1 MNESFTPPSSQDNE
15 SSFGPTSP
23 TDGCHWIQPG
33 YAFYV
38 ATMTIACIGLPLTFV
53 AIFAICL
60 LVQKDHVAPIYVI
73 NLLICD
79 LIQLSCMIL
88 MTQGF
93 NKSSICQPIILIH
106 QFGVTVSI
114 FFMVVISLE
123 RYLIIAWPLWYKFKR
138 NIKTSMIVSV
148 VVWLL
153 PLLNLP
159 IFFFAHDYTE
169 TIIGCCL
176 LLPFPLLI
184 FFLGGTLKALSS
196 ARSVPPDEKR
206 RIVAVLVLVLLI
218 YTLLFLPR
226 VILSL
231 SEKVK
236 RYRNFEIVTVL
247 PLFFSPLADL
257 FLYVFMRKG
266 ICDKLLASLC
276 CCKMDH
282 DDVTSVENVVTVH
295 SDRPEQ
301 EERERKEEKKM
312 AQCSQEEEC

>member
-1 MNESFTPPSSQDNE
+1 
-15 SSFGPTSP
+15 
-23 TDGCHWIQPG
+23 
-33 YAFYV
+33 
-38 ATMTIACIGLPLTFV
+38 MTIACIGLPLTFV

-60 LVQKDHVAPIYVI
+60 LVRKDHVAPIYVI
-73 NLLICD
+73 NLLISD
-79 LIQLSCMIL
+79 LIQLSGMIL
-88 MTQGF
+88 MSHGIST
-93 NKSSICQPIILIH
+93 ICRPIILIH
-106 QFGVTVSI
+106 EFGVTVSI

-123 RYLIIAWPLWYKFKR
+123 RYLITAWPLWYKFKR
-138 NIKTSMIVSV
+138 NIKTSVIVSV

-153 PLLNLP
+153 PLLYLP
-159 IFFFAHDYTE
+159 IVFFANDYTE
-169 TIIGCCL
+169 TIIACFL

-196 ARSVPPDEKR
+196 ARSVPSDEKR

-236 RYRNFEIVTVL
+236 GYRNIEILTVL

-257 FLYVFMRKG
+257 FLYVFIRKG

-276 CCKMDH
+276 CFKMDH
-282 DDVTSVENVVTVH
+282 DDVRTSVENVVRSLTQWC
-295 SDRPEQ
+295 Q
-301 EERERKEEKKM
+301 ENSLALNVSKTKELIVDFRRSEREYAPLIINGAAVEQVKDFKTSSEFTY
-312 AQCSQEEEC
+312 

>member
-1 MNESFTPPSSQDNE
+1 MEENFTDPSFQDNKW
-15 SSFGPTSP
+15 SDISTNHSY
-23 TDGCHWIQPG
+23 GCHWGKPVYI
-33 YAFYV
+33 FYV
-38 ATMTIACIGLPLTFV
+38 VTMTIAGIGLPLTLV
-53 AIFAICL
+53 AIVAICS
-60 LVQKDHVAPIYVI
+60 LVRKDHVAPIYVI
-73 NLLICD
+73 NLLISD
-79 LIQLSCMIL
+79 LIQLSGMIS
-88 MTQGF
+88 MSYDI
-93 NKSSICQPIILIH
+93 NKHTICRSIILIH
-106 QFGVTVSI
+106 EFGVTVSI

-123 RYLIIAWPLWYKFKR
+123 RYLITAWPLWYKFKR
-138 NIKTSMIVSV
+138 NIKTSVIVSV

-153 PLLNLP
+153 PLLYLP
-159 IFFFAHDYTE
+159 IVFFANDYTE
-169 TIIGCCL
+169 TIIACFL

-231 SEKVK
+231 SEKDK
-236 RYRNFEIVTVL
+236 RYQNFEILTVL

-282 DDVTSVENVVTVH
+282 DDGTSLESRVTPADEVAVTNT
-295 SDRPEQ
+295 SDFPKQ
-301 EERERKEEKKM
+301 DNTSSNIVK
-312 AQCSQEEEC
+312 AT